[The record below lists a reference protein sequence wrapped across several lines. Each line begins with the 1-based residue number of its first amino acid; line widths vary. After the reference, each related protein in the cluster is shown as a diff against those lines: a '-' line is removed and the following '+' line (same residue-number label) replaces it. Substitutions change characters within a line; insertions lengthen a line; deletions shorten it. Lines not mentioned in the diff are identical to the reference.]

1 MFHLSLC
8 THDITKTDAIKINLC
23 SEMMSRNQV
32 ENLKIFKRC
41 QNSSL
46 KESCNILN
54 NAEIL
59 LGGFFLFIYL
69 WSTKKIQHLKCR
81 NRFKL

>member
-59 LGGFFLFIYL
+59 LGGFFYLFTYGAQ
-69 WSTKKIQHLKCR
+69 KKIQHLKCR